1 MNSQNTPVHVRLW
14 HRDFWLMSFANMLL
28 AMSVYMLI
36 PVMPVWLI
44 ETEHFTMYQ
53 TGMVMGAFAIG
64 LFLFGTFCNYLVQYF
79 RRNKVCIVSIIL
91 LASCVFA
98 LYYIHGLHNQY
109 VEVRV
114 ILIQRILL
122 GAFYGLAQM
131 VLASTL
137 IIDTSESFQ
146 RTEANHSSAWFSRM
160 ALSLGPLTGLVLFN
174 YMGFDA
180 VVLSSIIL
188 AVASAAFI
196 MTVNIPF
203 RSPDDNVHVCSLDR
217 FFLPQ
222 AWPLMLNFMLIS
234 VAVGLLLSIS
244 LSDRFYGVMMAGFLL
259 ALLAQRFVF
268 RDAELKS
275 EAVTGLILLLA
286 ALLMIYTRPLPIV
299 WYLSP
304 LCLGLAIG
312 IIGSRFLLFFI
323 KLSRHCKRGT
333 SQSTYMLGWE
343 SGLALGIGLGYA
355 AFEEADP
362 TLLCAIILTIIAL
375 LVYHLYTHQWFVNHK
390 NR

>member
-36 PVMPVWLI
+36 PVMPVWLV

-53 TGMVMGAFAIG
+53 TGIVMGVFAVG
-64 LFLFGTFCNYLVQYF
+64 LFLLGMFCNYLVQYF
-79 RRNKVCIVSIIL
+79 RRNKVCVLSIL
-91 LASCVFA
+91 CLAACIFA
-98 LYYIHGLHNQY
+98 LYYIHGLNNQY

-114 ILIQRILL
+114 ILIQRLLL

-174 YMGFDA
+174 YVGFDA
-180 VVLSSIIL
+180 VILTSIICSL
-188 AVASAAFI
+188 ASAALI

-217 FFLPQ
+217 FFLPA

-234 VAVGLLLSIS
+234 VSVGLLLSIG
-244 LSDRFYGVMMAGFLL
+244 LTDRFYGVMMAGFLL

-275 EAVTGLILLLA
+275 EA
-286 ALLMIYTRPLPIV
+286 
-299 WYLSP
+299 
-304 LCLGLAIG
+304 
-312 IIGSRFLLFFI
+312 
-323 KLSRHCKRGT
+323 
-333 SQSTYMLGWE
+333 SQ
-343 SGLALGIGLGYA
+343 A
-355 AFEEADP
+355 
-362 TLLCAIILTIIAL
+362 
-375 LVYHLYTHQWFVNHK
+375 
-390 NR
+390 